1 MFAYKKP
8 YPGEPALLRSS
19 HVSAMRAQFGNGV
32 VQLVYVVVKSKSM
45 GCDPFTLVDS
55 ARDSDHLFE
64 IDFISFKFWLFWL
77 FSEDFQN

>member
-1 MFAYKKP
+1 MFAYIKP

-19 HVSAMRAQFGNGV
+19 HVSAMCTQFGNGV
-32 VQLVYVVVKSKSM
+32 VQLVYVVEKSKSV

-55 ARDSDHLFE
+55 ARNSDHLFE

-77 FSEDFQN
+77 FSEDSQN